1 MNRIP
6 IAELN
11 TGGPDRPGPGERLK
25 LARQAW
31 GMSIEQVAATLRLP
45 VSVIGA
51 IEREDYQGL
60 PPGAYVRGYVSG
72 YARLV
77 SLDAAALLA
86 DCEMRGCGA
95 PKLTARRS
103 LSLHRKGAETLGRWG
118 SYAALAGFVVAALGF
133 WVNQGREQLEPSPQP
148 AVTEAQTAAPA
159 VPDATGDST
168 GDATALTSGQHP
180 QGDTLPPG
188 NTVNRGR
195 HDDPPSSG
203 AVTAVAHTA
212 PVPAPAPSNAIAATP
227 GITDWATLELSF
239 DADSWIAVLDRNGKR
254 IAWETVKAGSSR
266 SLSGPPPLKVVLGNA
281 ASVHISYAGEPFD
294 PSPYT
299 EGRIAR
305 FSVE

>member
-118 SYAALAGFVVAALGF
+118 SYAALAVFVVAALGF
-133 WVNQGREQLEPSPQP
+133 WVNQGREQTESSPQP
-148 AVTEAQTAAPA
+148 AVAQAQAAASA
-159 VPDATGDST
+159 VPDAVGDST
-168 GDATALTSGQHP
+168 AITTGQH
-180 QGDTLPPG
+180 QQDGTRPPG
-188 NTVNRGR
+188 STVNR
-195 HDDPPSSG
+195 DDPPSPRTVA
-203 AVTAVAHTA
+203 AV
-212 PVPAPAPSNAIAATP
+212 PQPAPAPRNAIATTP